1 MTEQTNKASLATF
14 LIAFYC
20 KYTEISIYHARFCLR
35 DLSNSIFVGL
45 KIGVDAPDILAALR
59 PCTAQ
64 SHKVQ
69 DYYDS

>member
-1 MTEQTNKASLATF
+1 MKETKKEKQGINK
-14 LIAFYC
+14 
-20 KYTEISIYHARFCLR
+20 SIYHARFCLR